1 MQFQRN
7 DKNVLPSLRQR
18 AGPQRICSRQK
29 SIRSGTARSSFSQTP
44 HMRGKAKGDEFGLG
58 QTRVTPACAG
68 KRGKGNEQSNGNG
81 DHPRMCGEKGLPT
94 LRYSPQSGSPPHVR
108 GKGQSILPLH
118 QRNGITPACAGK
130 RRWPGCSGGSA
141 GDHPRVCGE
150 KSHQRGLGLLLLG
163 SPPHVRGKGVRYLCI
178 VLFAGITPACAGK
191 RSGPLPAAVPAGLAG
206 SCPASRPSQF
216 PPRMT
221 VISPRP

>member
-1 MQFQRN
+1 MFCPACVRGPARKGSAA
-7 DKNVLPSLRQR
+7 DK
-18 AGPQRICSRQK
+18 
-29 SIRSGTARSSFSQTP
+29 
-44 HMRGKAKGDEFGLG
+44 KASAAALS
-58 QTRVTPACAG
+58 VTPSR
-68 KRGKGNEQSNGNG
+68 K
-81 DHPRMCGEKGLPT
+81 PRTCGEKPKVMNLVLVRP
-94 LRYSPQSGSPPHVR
+94 GSPPHVR
-108 GKGQSILPLH
+108 GKGWQERSTTAN
-118 QRNGITPACAGK
+118 RRITPACAGK

>member
-1 MQFQRN
+1 MN
-7 DKNVLPSLRQR
+7 LVLVRPGS
-18 AGPQRICSRQK
+18 P
-29 SIRSGTARSSFSQTP
+29 P
-44 HMRGKAKGDEFGLG
+44 HVRGKEEKAMSKATEMGI
-58 QTRVTPACAG
+58 TPACAG
-68 KRGKGNEQSNGNG
+68 KRPEHSAPASAQR
-81 DHPRMCGEKGLPT
+81 DHPRMCGEKSGYSGL
-94 LRYSPQSGSPPHVR
+94 RAWVRGSPPHVR
-108 GKGQSILPLH
+108 GKGWQERSTTAN
-118 QRNGITPACAGK
+118 RRITPACAGK

>member
-1 MQFQRN
+1 MFCPACVRGPARKGSAA
-7 DKNVLPSLRQR
+7 DK
-18 AGPQRICSRQK
+18 
-29 SIRSGTARSSFSQTP
+29 
-44 HMRGKAKGDEFGLG
+44 KASAAALS
-58 QTRVTPACAG
+58 VTPSR
-68 KRGKGNEQSNGNG
+68 K
-81 DHPRMCGEKGLPT
+81 PRTCGEKPKVMNLVLVRP
-94 LRYSPQSGSPPHVR
+94 GSPPHVR
-108 GKGQSILPLH
+108 GKADAPSARFRID
-118 QRNGITPACAGK
+118 GITPACAGK

-141 GDHPRVCGE
+141 GDHPRVCGENALSTFSSRKNSGSPPHMRGKSSSPPWAISPARDHPRVCGE

-221 VISPRP
+221 VIKPRP

>member
-1 MQFQRN
+1 
-7 DKNVLPSLRQR
+7 
-18 AGPQRICSRQK
+18 
-29 SIRSGTARSSFSQTP
+29 
-44 HMRGKAKGDEFGLG
+44 
-58 QTRVTPACAG
+58 
-68 KRGKGNEQSNGNG
+68 
-81 DHPRMCGEKGLPT
+81 MCGEKSGYSGL
-94 LRYSPQSGSPPHVR
+94 RAWVRGSPPHVR
-108 GKGQSILPLH
+108 GKGWQERSTTAN
-118 QRNGITPACAGK
+118 RRITPACAGK

-141 GDHPRVCGE
+141 GDHPRVCGENALSTFSSRKNSGSPPHMRGKSSSPPWAISPARDHPRVCGE

-221 VISPRP
+221 VIKPRP

>member
-1 MQFQRN
+1 
-7 DKNVLPSLRQR
+7 
-18 AGPQRICSRQK
+18 
-29 SIRSGTARSSFSQTP
+29 
-44 HMRGKAKGDEFGLG
+44 MRGKEQQLTNAAD
-58 QTRVTPACAG
+58 QVRITPACAG
-68 KRGKGNEQSNGNG
+68 KSGRFDRLSGCPR
-81 DHPRMCGEKGLPT
+81 DHPRMCGEKEAFSPAEI
-94 LRYSPQSGSPPHVR
+94 RYWGSPPRMR
-108 GKGQSILPLH
+108 GKAFLTECRSAGV
-118 QRNGITPACAGK
+118 GITPACAGK

>member
-1 MQFQRN
+1 MFCPACVRGPARKGSAA
-7 DKNVLPSLRQR
+7 DK
-18 AGPQRICSRQK
+18 
-29 SIRSGTARSSFSQTP
+29 
-44 HMRGKAKGDEFGLG
+44 KASAAALS
-58 QTRVTPACAG
+58 VTPSR
-68 KRGKGNEQSNGNG
+68 K
-81 DHPRMCGEKGLPT
+81 PRTCGEKPKVMNLVLVRP
-94 LRYSPQSGSPPHVR
+94 GSPPHVR
-108 GKGQSILPLH
+108 GKEEKAMSKATEM
-118 QRNGITPACAGK
+118 GITPACAGK